1 MGKPEEIIQGAKDQL
16 GSPYVY
22 GAWGLAVCSVSLR
35 KKYARYTPSQAE
47 NTYRRCQQLR
57 SSNRKKS
64 CDGCPYKGRLA
75 FDCRGFVWW
84 LLRLVGILLYGQSVG
99 VQYNTKSNWSR
110 QGDIAAMPDLVC
122 AVFVRKDKKWKHVGM
137 HVGSGQVIHC
147 GGGEVQW
154 DTVSGGKN
162 RWTHYAIP
170 AGLYTDDEINQA
182 TGGKIMR
189 TLKKGTS
196 GEDVRAM
203 QEMLTKLGYDV
214 GAKDGKADGI
224 FGPKTE
230 EAVKAF
236 QTANGLPADGIATIQ
251 TLELLAARATDPDA
265 PELPEDDDELDVP
278 VNIVPLTYTEAV
290 QIRDALRT
298 ALKVIEEA
306 LS

>member
-1 MGKPEEIIQGAKDQL
+1 MTKADYVIREAEAHMGC
-16 GSPYVY
+16 PYVY
-22 GAWGLAVCSVSLR
+22 GTWGQLCTPALR
-35 KKYARYTPSQAE
+35 KRYASYNPKQRAITYAR
-47 NTYRRCQQLR
+47 CQVLR
-57 SSNRKKS
+57 DKNPQPN

-137 HVGSGQVIHC
+137 HVGGGQVIHC

-170 AGLYTDDEINQA
+170 AGLYTEDEINQA

-189 TLKKGTS
+189 TLKKGCQ

-251 TLELLAARATDPDA
+251 TLERLAVRTADPDA
-265 PELPEDDDELDVP
+265 PELPEDDDELDTP
-278 VNIVPLTYTEAV
+278 VNIVPLSFTEY
-290 QIRDALRT
+290 QTIRE
-298 ALKVIEEA
+298 ALKKA
-306 LS
+306 LQILDQAQP